1 VMRSLGILVGV
12 LSLVAAASSAELKV
26 KVVDPQSAAVSG
38 AQVILLNGQTP
49 VALQVSSAE
58 GAVVFHAAAGPFQV
72 KVLAPGF
79 APQTVSAP
87 SGSDTLTVKLAV
99 GPVSETV
106 YVSAT
111 RTPVPAEASGADTT
125 GLNGSQLETMNPVAA
140 NDALRFLPGAVVGT
154 AGRHGSLSSLFV
166 RGGESR
172 YNKVIVDS
180 VPIGEPGGTFDFG
193 VVPLQQ
199 ADRLEFVR
207 GAQSTL
213 YGSDAM
219 TSVVQVFTRNGST
232 QTPDL
237 SFGADGGN
245 LGTAHGYVSLSGAR
259 GRFDYN
265 LFGDQYNTSGQ
276 GINDDY
282 SNSSQG
288 GNIGVALNDWA
299 TLRLRVRHS
308 NSYSGV
314 QGEWQFYGVTDIPP
328 DDNQFARQNNL
339 LGSVQLDI
347 NRPSGWQHRFTAYD
361 YSHRRDNENGDN
373 PDRVFDL
380 AFHSIANINRSGFD
394 YEGNYLERGWAQS
407 SFGYEVEDENGY
419 VGTFGEAA
427 HGYRVNQAFY
437 GQQLLNLRRLSVVV
451 GGRFI
456 HNETFGNK
464 GVPRVALGY
473 QLLRGSETF
482 SGTRLR
488 FSYATGIKEA
498 GLDQSFINIPG
509 VIRPNPDLKAEENR
523 AFEAGFQQGLFNGKY
538 SFTATYYN
546 NLFHN
551 QIDFAI
557 LDFTTFEGQY
567 QNIDKALAHGADVEL
582 KGQITSRLAVDA
594 GYNYTS
600 TQILSQP
607 FAFDDLHAP
616 GAPLLR
622 RPKHSG
628 SLLFTYTGH
637 RWGANLGGSFVGRRA
652 DSDFLIFNITH
663 APGYARVDAGGW
675 YSIHPRVTAYFNVE
689 NLLDKQYQEVV
700 GYPALGINARAG
712 LRFRIGGE

>member
-1 VMRSLGILVGV
+1 MPAHGPECQQRG
-12 LSLVAAASSAELKV
+12 
-26 KVVDPQSAAVSG
+26 
-38 AQVILLNGQTP
+38 TP
-49 VALQVSSAE
+49 
-58 GAVVFHAAAGPFQV
+58 AG
-72 KVLAPGF
+72 
-79 APQTVSAP
+79 
-87 SGSDTLTVKLAV
+87 V
-99 GPVSETV
+99 GP
-106 YVSAT
+106 
-111 RTPVPAEASGADTT
+111 
-125 GLNGSQLETMNPVAA
+125 
-140 NDALRFLPGAVVGT
+140 
-154 AGRHGSLSSLFV
+154 
-166 RGGESR
+166 
-172 YNKVIVDS
+172 
-180 VPIGEPGGTFDFG
+180 
-193 VVPLQQ
+193 
-199 ADRLEFVR
+199 
-207 GAQSTL
+207 
-213 YGSDAM
+213 
-219 TSVVQVFTRNGST
+219 
-232 QTPDL
+232 
-237 SFGADGGN
+237 DGGN

-437 GQQLLNLRRLSVVV
+437 GQQLLNLKRLSVVV

-523 AFEAGFQQGLFNGKY
+523 AFEAGFQQGFFNGKY

-628 SLLFTYTGH
+628 SLLFTYTGN

>member
-1 VMRSLGILVGV
+1 
-12 LSLVAAASSAELKV
+12 
-26 KVVDPQSAAVSG
+26 
-38 AQVILLNGQTP
+38 
-49 VALQVSSAE
+49 
-58 GAVVFHAAAGPFQV
+58 
-72 KVLAPGF
+72 
-79 APQTVSAP
+79 
-87 SGSDTLTVKLAV
+87 
-99 GPVSETV
+99 
-106 YVSAT
+106 
-111 RTPVPAEASGADTT
+111 
-125 GLNGSQLETMNPVAA
+125 
-140 NDALRFLPGAVVGT
+140 LRFLPGAVIGT
-154 AGRHGSLSSLFV
+154 NGRWGSLSSLFV

-172 YNKVIVDS
+172 YNKVIVDG
-180 VPIGEPGGTFDFG
+180 VPIDEPGGTFDFG

-199 ADRLEFVR
+199 TDRLEFVR

-232 QTPDL
+232 ETPEL
-237 SFGADGGN
+237 SFGADGGTFQ
-245 LGTAHGYVSLSGAR
+245 TAHGYLSLAGAR

-265 LFGDQYNTSGQ
+265 LFGDQFNTSGQ

-288 GNIGVALNDWA
+288 GNIGVALNGWA
-299 TLRLRVRHS
+299 SLRLRVRHS

-314 QGEWQFYGVTDIPP
+314 QGEWQFYGVGDIPP

-339 LGSVQLDI
+339 LGSLELDI
-347 NRPSGWQHRFTAYD
+347 NRPSGWQHRFVGYD
-361 YSHRRDNENGDN
+361 YSHQRDNVNGTS
-373 PDRVFDL
+373 PDRADAFDT
-380 AFHSIANINRSGFD
+380 AFHSISDINRSGFE
-394 YEGNYLERGWAQS
+394 YEANYLQRSWAQS
-407 SFGYEVEDENGY
+407 TFGYEVEDENGF
-419 VGTFGEAA
+419 VGTFDSPA
-427 HGYRVNQAFY
+427 HGYRVNEAAY
-437 GQQLLNLRRLSVVV
+437 GQEIFNLNRLSLVV
-451 GGRFI
+451 GGRFV

-464 GVPRVALGY
+464 GVPRIAVGY
-473 QLLRGSETF
+473 QVLRGNDVF

-509 VIRPNPDLKAEENR
+509 VIDPNPNLKAEENR
-523 AFEAGFQQGLFNGKY
+523 AFEAGFQQGLFSGKY

-557 LDFTTFEGQY
+557 IDFNTFEGQY
-567 QNIDKALAHGADVEL
+567 QNIDKALAHGAELEL
-582 KGQITSRLAVDA
+582 KGRITTRLAVDA
-594 GYNYTS
+594 GYNYAS

-628 SLLFTYTGH
+628 SLLFTYSGN
-637 RWGANLGGSFVGRRA
+637 RWGANLGGSFIGRRA

-700 GYPALGINARAG
+700 GYPALGINVRAG

>member
-1 VMRSLGILVGV
+1 MRSLGILVGV

-265 LFGDQYNTSGQ
+265 LFGDQYNTGGQ

-328 DDNQFARQNNL
+328 DNNQFARQNNL

-437 GQQLLNLRRLSVVV
+437 GQQLLNLKRLSVVV

-628 SLLFTYTGH
+628 SLLFTYTGN
-637 RWGANLGGSFVGRRA
+637 RWGTYLGGSFVGRRA